1 MQAVPTTTISVLRGT
16 AVTEFGDQVASLMPY
31 LTGIPASLIERT
43 RTGID
48 QTDQSFRVY
57 RYLVCRVPYG
67 TDVRDTDQI
76 KDESTGSVYSVA
88 SVSVN
93 ANPVVQQD
101 LRLDLQRT
109 N

>member
-1 MQAVPTTTISVLRGT
+1 MQATATTTVSVLRGT
-16 AVTEFGDQVASLMPY
+16 TTTEFGDVIASLTPY

-43 RTGID
+43 RTGIS
-48 QTDQSFRVY
+48 QSDQSFRVY
-57 RYLVCRVPYG
+57 RYVVARLPYG
-67 TDVRDTDQI
+67 TDVTDTDQI
-76 KDESTGSVYSVA
+76 KDESTGIVYSIA

>member
-1 MQAVPTTTISVLRGT
+1 MIATPTTTVSVLRGT
-16 AVTEFGDQVASLMPY
+16 TTTEFGDVVASGSAY

-43 RTGID
+43 RTGIS

-57 RYLVCRVPYG
+57 RYTVARLPYG
-67 TDVRDTDQI
+67 TDVKDTDQI
-76 KDESTGSVYSVA
+76 KDESTGAVYSIA

-93 ANPVVQQD
+93 ANPVIQQD
-101 LRLDLQRT
+101 LRLDLQKT